1 MSLLGSTPPEA
12 SDLIAI
18 SDKAFNRQQLL
29 PMEKT
34 ILNNME
40 WNLTVPTPYHFLL
53 PFAKAAGRT
62 DKEFCSLCC
71 PLHIEEESSPD
82 GHPEAPH

>member
-1 MSLLGSTPPEA
+1 VQA

-62 DKEFCSLCC
+62 DKEVENCSLVS
-71 PLHIEEESSPD
+71 LKFQIRR
-82 GHPEAPH
+82 AK